1 MRRRV
6 NFGLSALC
14 LLVAAG
20 LVALPA
26 RGAEKKTL
34 KLGYVAWSCCD
45 DQAHL
50 AKAVLEKLGYKVDL
64 TLVDIGVLYQA
75 VSQGDVDF
83 MVCAWLPTTHKAYFD
98 KLGGKLEKL
107 AVNFKP
113 ARLGWVV
120 PTYVTVSSIEELNA
134 HGDRFDWRIVGID
147 PGAGLMQASERT
159 IKAYGLSKFRLVEGS
174 DAAMTA
180 ALQRAVEEKKW
191 VVVTGWTPH
200 WKWAKFDLKYLDDPK
215 KSLGEEEVIWTVT
228 RPGFQKD
235 HPEATKV
242 LTSWSLTDK
251 ELAELMVLH
260 VEKGDGAKAAATFIE
275 RHPDRIAQWAG
286 SASGAGR

>member
-1 MRRRV
+1 MRPRV
-6 NFGLSALC
+6 TFGVWAAC
-14 LLVAAG
+14 LMVMAG
-20 LVALPA
+20 LFALPA
-26 RGAEKKTL
+26 WSADKKEL

-50 AKAVLEKLGYKVDL
+50 VKAVLEKRGYKVDL

-98 KLGGKLEKL
+98 KLGSKLEKVT
-107 AVNFKP
+107 VNFKP

-120 PTYVTVSSIEELNA
+120 PAYVQVTSIEDLNK
-134 HGDRFDWRIVGID
+134 HGDKFDWKIIGID

-200 WKWAKFDLKYLDDPK
+200 WMWAKFDLKYLDDPK
-215 KSLGEEEVIWTVT
+215 KALGEEEAIWTVT
-228 RPGFQKD
+228 RPGFQRD
-235 HPEATKV
+235 HPEATQV
-242 LTSWSLTDK
+242 LKRWTLADK

-275 RHPDRIAQWAG
+275 RHPDRIAQWAQ
-286 SASGAGR
+286 